1 MGGGVRGLAAV
12 PVLEVNVRPGGVTG
26 RPLVADQLSL
36 ADAVAGLH
44 LEAEEV
50 AVEREEIVAVRHDDV
65 VAIAD
70 ELAVEQAGTGRYHDA
85 VIGGE
90 DGRAL
95 LVGDVDS
102 GMEVGAAK
110 AGRLER
116 LSAGAEDERDAA
128 LLQGPDEWISG
139 SMGRT

>member
-1 MGGGVRGLAAV
+1 MGEGVSWLAAV

-65 VAIAD
+65 VAVAD
-70 ELAVEQAGTGRYHDA
+70 ELAVEQAGTGRHHDA
-85 VIGGE
+85 VIGGKN
-90 DGRAL
+90 GRTL
-95 LVGDVDS
+95 LVGDADS
-102 GMEVGAAK
+102 GMEGGVAK
-110 AGRLER
+110 PGRF
-116 LSAGAEDERDAA
+116 G
-128 LLQGPDEWISG
+128 
-139 SMGRT
+139 